1 MAKRLFVH
9 CRAGWLGIIVLALLS
24 ALPIAAQT
32 EPAPEAGGGGPA
44 TEAQPSPG
52 AQQPSG
58 SHVPWILGAVSS
70 DRKHLNR
77 AALGDGI
84 TVQLTMGTMKPALDK
99 LAKGCESLILF
110 LDEIPIKGVPP
121 DSCSLKTAQVHFTLD
136 RTDESDQAWHILLE
150 EPIAFTKVVSVS
162 VGPQGGLAFPTK
174 KTDFELIVLPR
185 VPFYAYFF
193 GLALFVLLL
202 LRLAMRTSLLRDR
215 ASGTPAGKLPPYS
228 LSRFQMAFWS
238 FLIISAYLFI
248 WIVTKELDTITG
260 SVLALLGIGSATAL
274 SAKLID
280 TGKTAA
286 AAANGGGD
294 AAQPPPA
301 AAPPPSPKGS
311 NVSRGFLHDVLSDS
325 EGISLYR
332 FQLFVWTWVL
342 GIIFIASVYHGLQM
356 PQFNPTLLGLMGI
369 SSGTY
374 LGFKVP
380 ESRTGT
386 E

>member
-1 MAKRLFVH
+1 MARSLFVR
-9 CRAGWLGIIVLALLS
+9 CRAGWLGIFVLALLS
-24 ALPIAAQT
+24 ALPSAAQT
-32 EPAPEAGGGGPA
+32 EPATEAGGGGPV
-44 TEAQPSPG
+44 TEAQPAAG
-52 AQQPSG
+52 NQQLPASQ
-58 SHVPWILGAVSS
+58 VPWVIGAKSN
-70 DRKHLNR
+70 DREHRNR

-84 TVQLTMGTMKPALDK
+84 TVKLTMGTLKPTLDK
-99 LAKGCESLILF
+99 LNKGCEDLILF

-121 DSCSLKTAQVHFTLD
+121 DSCSLMTAETHFTLD

-150 EPIAFTKVVSVS
+150 EPIAFSKVVSVS

-185 VPFYAYFF
+185 VPFYAYFV
-193 GLALFVLLL
+193 GLALFLLL
-202 LRLAMRTSLLRDR
+202 FLRLTMHTPLLRDR
-215 ASGTPAGKLPPYS
+215 ASGTPPGKLPPYS
-228 LSRFQMAFWS
+228 LARFQMAFWS
-238 FLIISAYLFI
+238 FLIIAAYLFI
-248 WIVTKELDTITG
+248 WLVTKELDTITG

-274 SAKLID
+274 GAKLID
-280 TGKTAA
+280 TGKATAA
-286 AAANGGGD
+286 SGD
-294 AAQPPPA
+294 GEAQPA
-301 AAPPPSPKGS
+301 AAPPPSPKGA
-311 NVSRGFLHDVLSDS
+311 VSRGFLRDVLSDA

-342 GIIFIASVYHGLQM
+342 GIIFVASVYHGLQM

-380 ESRTGT
+380 ESRAGT